1 MASRAP
7 FEIGS
12 YRIEP
17 GSRWTVD
24 LPIGVLSDH
33 TPGTMLVHVVHGRR
47 DGSTL
52 FVSAAV
58 HGDEVI
64 GVEIPRRFLRSRKLD
79 SLQVTLVVVPMVS
92 AFGFLNHSRYLPDR
106 RDLNRSFPGS
116 DSGSLAGRVAD
127 MFMKEIV
134 SRSDSGIDI
143 HSAAIHRTN
152 LPRIRISP
160 ASDKVSE
167 LADVFGASVAILSR
181 EHDGSLRKVAGDR
194 GVDIILYEAGEGL
207 RFDELSARVGVAGI
221 LRVMQAMGMS
231 TSRGIFDVQSIRSDL
246 RPAGFRGSSSLP
258 LKQRASRRTHGM

>member
-1 MASRAP
+1 
-7 FEIGS
+7 
-12 YRIEP
+12 
-17 GSRWTVD
+17 
-24 LPIGVLSDH
+24 
-33 TPGTMLVHVVHGRR
+33 MLVHVVHGRR

-127 MFMKEIV
+127 MFMKEIM

-167 LADVFGASVAILSR
+167 LADVFGASIAILSR
-181 EHDGSLRKVAGDR
+181 EQRDGSLRKVAGDR